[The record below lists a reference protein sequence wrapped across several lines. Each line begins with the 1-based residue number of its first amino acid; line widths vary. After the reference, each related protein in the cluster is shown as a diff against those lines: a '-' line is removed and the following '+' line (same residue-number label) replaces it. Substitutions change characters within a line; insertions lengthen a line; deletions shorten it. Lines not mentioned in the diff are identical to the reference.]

1 MLDNF
6 ALSPST
12 EHWYSSPMINLR
24 DDHIALG
31 EEIARLAGRVN
42 VATHRLLTC
51 VRLFDVSE
59 GWHRQ
64 GAQTCAHWLTWRIGI
79 DPGAARE
86 KVRVARAL
94 GMLPAIDQVFGE
106 GRLSYAQV
114 RAVTRIATPENEQ
127 RVLEIALAATGAQLE
142 RICRGFRR
150 ATEADK
156 EHADERQVR
165 ARTLGDGLVKL
176 EVVLSADEAELVMQ
190 ALSAGRKALSGGA
203 IPSEAG
209 ALAVRARVGRA
220 EPSPAPRATAAD
232 ALGHIVSTFLARPG
246 DDAGAP
252 LTDGPR
258 GEVVL
263 HVDQDLVSDDRTLAA
278 TLGDG
283 TRVSAETLRRVAC
296 DGGLVVAV
304 SDTQGQTL
312 DVGRRTRAIPAA
324 IRRAMLL
331 RDRHCRFPGCA
342 NRAFLHGH
350 HVQHWMHGGRT
361 SLDNLLTLCSFHH
374 RQVHERGFELRLTK
388 SGDVEA
394 WAPDGK
400 CLAAVPTVQPEPA
413 VFEWTD
419 GGWDARDGR
428 RPDGDGTF
436 PLPMWDG
443 EPVDYGA
450 CVDALIRY

>member
-1 MLDNF
+1 MLD
-6 ALSPST
+6 
-12 EHWYSSPMINLR
+12 SSP
-24 DDHIALG
+24 DHIALG

-64 GAQTCAHWLTWRIGI
+64 GAQSCAHWLTWRIGI

-94 GMLPAIDQVFGE
+94 GMLPAIDRVFGE

-114 RAVTRIATPENEQ
+114 RAVTRIATPDNEQ

-150 ATEADK
+150 ATEADR
-156 EHADERQVR
+156 EHAAERQVR

-190 ALSAGRKALSGGA
+190 ALTAGRRALSGA
-203 IPSEAG
+203 AMASEG
-209 ALAVRARVGRA
+209 GSLAVRARVGRDEA
-220 EPSPAPRATAAD
+220 SPAPQATAVD
-232 ALGHIVSTFLARPG
+232 ALVHLVSAFLARKDDSAAAPG
-246 DDAGAP
+246 
-252 LTDGPR
+252 TDGPR
-258 GEVVL
+258 AEVVL
-263 HVDQDLVSDDRTLAA
+263 HVDQDLVSDDHTLAA

-304 SDTQGQTL
+304 SGAQGQVL
-312 DVGRRTRAIPAA
+312 DIGRRTRAIPSA
-324 IRRAMLL
+324 IRRAMVL

-374 RQVHERGFELRLTK
+374 RQVHEGGFELRVTN
-388 SGDVEA
+388 SGDVDA
-394 WAPDGK
+394 FAPSGK
-400 CLAAVPTVQPEPA
+400 RLAAVPAVRPEPG

-419 GGWDARDGR
+419 GGWDARDGG

>member
-1 MLDNF
+1 ML
-6 ALSPST
+6 ASP
-12 EHWYSSPMINLR
+12 

-42 VATHRLLTC
+42 VATHRLLAC

-64 GAQTCAHWLTWRIGI
+64 GAQSCAHWLTWRIGI

-94 GMLPAIDQVFGE
+94 GTLPAIDRVFGE

-156 EHADERQVR
+156 EHAAERQVR

-190 ALSAGRKALSGGA
+190 ALTAGRRALSGA
-203 IPSEAG
+203 SRASEDDGQAARG
-209 ALAVRARVGRA
+209 RVGGP
-220 EPSPAPRATAAD
+220 EPFPAPRATAAD
-232 ALGHIVSTFLARPG
+232 ALVHMVSAFLAQE
-246 DDAGAP
+246 DDGAGAP
-252 LTDGPR
+252 ITDGPR

-296 DGGLVVAV
+296 DGGVVVAV
-304 SDTQGQTL
+304 SETQGQIL
-312 DVGRRTRAIPAA
+312 DIGRRTRAIPAA

-374 RQVHERGFELRLTK
+374 RQVHEGGFELRLTN

-394 WAPDGK
+394 WAPSGN
-400 CLAAVPTVQPEPA
+400 CLAAVPAVQPEPG

-419 GGWDARDGR
+419 GGWDAHDGG
-428 RPDGDGTF
+428 RPDSDGAL

-443 EPVDYGA
+443 EPVDYSA

>member
-1 MLDNF
+1 MIG
-6 ALSPST
+6 SP
-12 EHWYSSPMINLR
+12 
-24 DDHIALG
+24 DDHVALG

-42 VATHRLLTC
+42 VATHRLLAC
-51 VRLFDVSE
+51 VRMFDVSE

-64 GAQTCAHWLTWRIGI
+64 GAQSCAHWLTWRIGI

-94 GMLPAIDQVFGE
+94 GTLPAIDGVFGE

-114 RAVTRIATPENEQ
+114 RAVTRIATRENEH

-156 EHADERQVR
+156 EQAADRQVR

-190 ALSAGRKALSGGA
+190 ALTAGRRALSGA
-203 IPSEAG
+203 ARASEDDGQVARG
-209 ALAVRARVGRA
+209 RVGGA

-232 ALGHIVSTFLARPG
+232 ALVHMVSAFLAQEDHG
-246 DDAGAP
+246 AGASIS
-252 LTDGPR
+252 DGAR

-296 DGGLVVAV
+296 DGGVVVAV
-304 SDTQGQTL
+304 SDPHGQVL
-312 DVGRRTRAIPAA
+312 DIGRRTRAIPAA

-374 RQVHERGFELRLTK
+374 RQVHEGGFELRLTG

-394 WAPDGK
+394 WAPGGK
-400 CLAAVPTVQPEPA
+400 RLAAVPAVQPEPG

-419 GGWDARDGR
+419 GGWDARDGG